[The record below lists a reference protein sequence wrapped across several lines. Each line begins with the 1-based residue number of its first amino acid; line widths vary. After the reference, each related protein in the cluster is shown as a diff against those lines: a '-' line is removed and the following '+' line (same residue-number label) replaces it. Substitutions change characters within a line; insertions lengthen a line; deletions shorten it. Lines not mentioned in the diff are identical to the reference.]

1 MSQAPV
7 ALSGHVPSIAE
18 IADRLRDPARL
29 ARVGPWQ
36 SDSIGI
42 LGVRPDK
49 PAAVLVPIV
58 LHPEPTILLT
68 LRAAKMSSHAGQV
81 AFPGGRIEPGETP
94 EQAAIREAAEEVGLD
109 PRLPE
114 IVTSLPEHLV
124 GTGFRV
130 TPVVAFVPAPLNLS
144 PDPGEVQEAFELSL
158 SVVLDPSA
166 PVRRSAEF
174 KGQQRHF
181 WVWPH
186 ERHYIWGATA
196 AMLVTLATIL
206 RD

>member
-1 MSQAPV
+1 MPQAPV
-7 ALSGHVPSIAE
+7 VVSGHVPTPAQIVE
-18 IADRLRDPARL
+18 RLQDPARIG
-29 ARVGPWQ
+29 RVGPWQ

-42 LGVRPDK
+42 LGITPDK

-68 LRAAKMSSHAGQV
+68 LRAAKMSAHAGQV
-81 AFPGGRIEPGETP
+81 AFPGGRIEAGETP
-94 EQAAIREAAEEVGLD
+94 VQAAIREAAEEVGLD

-114 IVTSLPEHLV
+114 IITSLPEHLV

-130 TPVVAFVPAPLNLS
+130 TPVVAFVPAPLNLT
-144 PDPGEVQEAFELSL
+144 PDPSEVQEAFELPL
-158 SVVLDPSA
+158 SVVMDPTA
-166 PVRRSAEF
+166 PERRSAEF
-174 KGQQRHF
+174 KGRERTF

-186 ERHYIWGATA
+186 ETHYIWGATA
-196 AMLVTLATIL
+196 QMLVTLATVL

>member
-1 MSQAPV
+1 MPQAPV
-7 ALSGHVPSIAE
+7 VVSSHVPSRAQIVE
-18 IADRLRDPARL
+18 RLHDPARI

-42 LGVRPDK
+42 LGITPDK

-68 LRAAKMSSHAGQV
+68 QRASHMSSHAGQV
-81 AFPGGRIEPGETP
+81 AFPGGRIEPGETA

-114 IVTSLPEHLV
+114 VIATLPEHLV

-130 TPVVAFVPAPLNLS
+130 TPVVAFVPAPLNLA
-144 PDPGEVQEAFELSL
+144 PDPSEVQEAFELPL
-158 SVVLDPSA
+158 SVVMDPTA

-174 KGQQRHF
+174 KGRERHF

-186 ERHYIWGATA
+186 ETHYIWGATA
-196 AMLVTLATIL
+196 QMLVTLATVL